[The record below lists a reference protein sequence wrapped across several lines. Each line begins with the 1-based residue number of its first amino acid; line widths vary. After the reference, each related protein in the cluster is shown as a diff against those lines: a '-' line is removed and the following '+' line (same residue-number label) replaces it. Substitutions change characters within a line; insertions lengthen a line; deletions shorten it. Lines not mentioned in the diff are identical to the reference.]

1 MKQLLVRVPEEVHAR
16 LTEQA
21 KRAGVSVNS
30 WVNQLFELGLD
41 PANVTRRQ
49 RLILRLME
57 TGVVGLASAR
67 TPSGAREV
75 PEGATRSSAAPKN
88 AAERDA
94 LLAKARAGFTAA
106 GGVPDAVLDDALGR
120 NRSW

>member
-1 MKQLLVRVPEEVHAR
+1 MKQLLVRVPEETHAR

-57 TGVVGLASAR
+57 TGTVGRAPVR
-67 TPSGAREV
+67 TLVGGR
-75 PEGATRSSAAPKN
+75 AAPGDAVRGGSAPKG

-94 LLAKARAGFTAA
+94 LLANARAGFTAA